1 MLLPNLNLLVPVNQA
16 GG

>member
-1 MLLPNLNLLVPVNQA
+1 MLLPNLNLLVAVNQA